1 MISERHIAVKV
12 CLGSSCYLRGGRE
25 ILEALTTFISENKL
39 EKVVELS
46 GTLCEGRC
54 SKGPVVSIGSQLHSG
69 VKPRDAVE
77 LLKSQLQE
85 SIT

>member
-46 GTLCEGRC
+46 GTLCEGALLQRPRC
-54 SKGPVVSIGSQLHSG
+54 VNWVSAPFGCQT
-69 VKPRDAVE
+69 PRCGRIAE
-77 LLKSQLQE
+77 ESTRE